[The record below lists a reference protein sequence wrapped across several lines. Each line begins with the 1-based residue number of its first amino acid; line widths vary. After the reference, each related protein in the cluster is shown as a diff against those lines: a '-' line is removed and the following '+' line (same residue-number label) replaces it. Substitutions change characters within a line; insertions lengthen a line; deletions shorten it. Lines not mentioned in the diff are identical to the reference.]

1 MNGKV
6 REGICIL
13 RREAQNASMKRIIQA
28 RIYKGERYY
37 VGEALDIPV
46 VTQGAT
52 LDEVTENLREAI
64 ALHLEDEDLAELGF
78 VSDPAILV
86 TVELEAVVAH
96 GKA

>member
-1 MNGKV
+1 MKG
-6 REGICIL
+6 
-13 RREAQNASMKRIIQA
+13 MKRIIQA

-52 LDEVTENLREAI
+52 LDEVTENLKEAI

-78 VSDPAILV
+78 EPEPSILASF
-86 TVELEAVVAH
+86 EMDAVVTNA
-96 GKA
+96 KA